1 MADPALLTVEAPE
14 GRDPAARDAS
24 TRTNWPLTILA
35 ILGVIGAIVVGRA
48 FLMPVFLA
56 FLLSLTFSPIRRAMQ
71 RRKVPPFLTAFVV
84 VTLLLVVAG
93 GLVYALSG
101 PVQNYA
107 ENGKTIVSDVE
118 RKLRGV
124 SEAIEKVSEASD
136 TVEQMADGP
145 AKPDADV
152 QRVVV
157 DGPSLLTRFATTA
170 PWIVAQ
176 TVFTLVLLFFLIAS
190 GDMFYE
196 KLVAAAP
203 TFRDKKRAI
212 SIAYDIERKLSRYFL
227 TIAVINAGLGVA
239 IGTALWLI
247 GMPNPLLFGVV
258 AFILNFVPY
267 LGAITGVAAT
277 TFLAIVSFDTV
288 GDAFLAGGLYLALTT
303 LEGQFIT
310 PYAVGRSLEL
320 NPVLVF
326 IAVAFWGWA
335 WSVIGMIIA
344 VPALITLRVFAEY
357 IPKLQSLAI
366 FLSGES
372 AEEASR

>member
-1 MADPALLTVEAPE
+1 MADQALQTVDAP
-14 GRDPAARDAS
+14 DTARRE
-24 TRTNWPLTILA
+24 TLRTNWPLTILA
-35 ILGVIGAIVVGRA
+35 LLGVIAAIVVGRA

-56 FLLSLTFSPIRRAMQ
+56 FLLSLTFSPVRRVMQ
-71 RRKVPPFLTAFVV
+71 RRGVPPFATAFVV
-84 VTLLLVVAG
+84 VTFLIVVVG
-93 GLVYALSG
+93 GLVYGLSG
-101 PVQNYA
+101 PVQDYTQ
-107 ENGKTIVSDVE
+107 NGKTIVSDVE

-124 SEAIEKVSEASD
+124 SQAIEKVSEASD
-136 TVEQMADGP
+136 TVEKMAAGP
-145 AKPDADV
+145 AKPDEDV

-157 DGPSLLTRFATTA
+157 DGPSLLSRFATTA

-176 TVFTLVLLFFLIAS
+176 TMFTLVLLFFLIAS

-239 IGTALWLI
+239 VGTALWLI

-267 LGAITGVAAT
+267 LGAITGVVAT

-303 LEGQFIT
+303 LEGQFVT

-357 IPKLQSLAI
+357 IPKLHGLAI

-372 AEEASR
+372 AEESG